1 MRRVPAISF
10 LKPSASSIR
19 FSFQF
24 MAPIVTRS
32 MLPPE
37 IESFRDHA
45 WQRELTQRVETAEE
59 AERFVQRIGFSAL
72 LTDRRQPGPSLYIA
86 VCGRR
91 DAQVPQNVQKDPES
105 SLTWVLKDEV
115 IKRGRVYYGKLAR
128 GKSTFLAPRLI
139 PFFKAIWG
147 VTKREEKRRLS
158 APAQAVLKV
167 LRKEWEMATSDLR
180 ADSGVA
186 DRKEFS
192 RAIDELQATM
202 IVVPGEVVYVPKFTY
217 IWTLA
222 EGRFPEQ
229 LAEKVDRETARR
241 EIARAFLL
249 GAGMTLPGEM
259 AKVTGMDR
267 KEAGLAN
274 RALVEE
280 GFAVSP
286 SRGVYHLADLP
297 ERLQQLHVASDHQ
310 F

>member
-1 MRRVPAISF
+1 
-10 LKPSASSIR
+10 
-19 FSFQF
+19 
-24 MAPIVTRS
+24 

-139 PFFKAIWG
+139 PFFKAIRG

-186 DRKEFS
+186 DRKEFA

-229 LAEKVDRETARR
+229 LSDKVDRETARR

-274 RALVEE
+274 RVLVEE
-280 GFAVSP
+280 GFAISP
-286 SRGVYHLADLP
+286 SRGTYQLADLA
-297 ERLQQLHVASDHQ
+297 ERLRENAEHAE
-310 F
+310 